1 MAKNGSKSI
10 LKNIIATLK
19 MTEINFPLHL
29 YKNETDSKLYSGYY
43 LNYFYPENFDFES
56 GNTLINK
63 AKVMKQEGCYYPSGN
78 PMYAD
83 KCKLVRVQTA
93 KKQVEKYLREGW
105 QMYIED
111 ERSKSKNIN
120 KY

>member
-19 MTEINFPLHL
+19 MTEINFPIHLHKDE
-29 YKNETDSKLYSGYY
+29 KNSKLYSGYY
-43 LNYFYPENFDFES
+43 INYFYPENFDFES

-83 KCKLVRVQTA
+83 KCKPVRVQTA
-93 KKQVEKYLREGW
+93 KKQVQKYLDEGW
-105 QMYIED
+105 QVYSVANSVCIED
-111 ERSKSKNIN
+111 TI
-120 KY
+120 